1 MIVPLMPRRRSA
13 LTISATKSAA
23 APMTMTPG
31 LGHRS
36 DLPRGGVQAEHT
48 PLHQRIGRRK
58 SAHRTL
64 AVGIAGVKEAD
75 FWLLHH
81 SAQMFRNRAR
91 LRGDRR
97 QRAKIVFIARC

>member
-1 MIVPLMPRRRSA
+1 
-13 LTISATKSAA
+13 
-23 APMTMTPG
+23 
-31 LGHRS
+31 S
-36 DLPRGGVQAEHT
+36 DLTRGGVQSEHT

-58 SAHRTL
+58 SAHKTL

-97 QRAKIVFIARC
+97 QRAKIVFIAGCEMVSSRASPPRGVSGSLVFRRRCVGCGAEQRTY